1 MIMILHVF
9 LQTRHIEKIST
20 GWVNLSPFWAET
32 IQSFPNQIWILNWWI
47 QFYSQHSR
55 SQFGLHDSLG
65 SIGAENPGAN
75 GSSVRASKKFL
86 FLEKCSQRCF
96 AIPRKMSSWLTDG
109 WNDDWNKLG
118 MARSRPTSS
127 QGTAL
132 LNRRRGRWTTS
143 VPGIRTCWEQNGI
156 DLIYSLWY

>member
-55 SQFGLHDSLG
+55 SRFGLHDSLG
-65 SIGAENPGAN
+65 GIGAENPGAN
-75 GSSVRASKKFL
+75 CSSVKSFL
-86 FLEKCSQRCF
+86 KNLFFWTNALKGVLQFHGECLHGS
-96 AIPRKMSSWLTDG
+96 PMDET
-109 WNDDWNKLG
+109 
-118 MARSRPTSS
+118 PT
-127 QGTAL
+127 GT
-132 LNRRRGRWTTS
+132 RWTLRDLGQL
-143 VPGIRTCWEQNGI
+143 PHREQHCWTEGEDDEQ
-156 DLIYSLWY
+156 LPFRV